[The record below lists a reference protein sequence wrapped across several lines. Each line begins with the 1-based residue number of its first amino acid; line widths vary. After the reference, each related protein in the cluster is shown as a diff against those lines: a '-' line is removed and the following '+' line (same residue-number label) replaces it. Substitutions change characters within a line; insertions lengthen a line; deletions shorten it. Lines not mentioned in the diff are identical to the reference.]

1 MALSPRDSGDA
12 DINDSVQKWN
22 YACQSLCIITM
33 TLFFGLRVY
42 TRLFIL
48 NGFGKEDWACM
59 AAWFLGV
66 CYSIIALI
74 MGHYGGGL
82 HLADVPTENLIPFS
96 KTVYV
101 TLVMYGPT
109 AYITKFCLLWIMTR
123 VFSPF
128 RKAVIFIYVFMGIM
142 LAYYI
147 PAVIV
152 KIRLCNPIAKF
163 WNDDI
168 EGSCMDENAII
179 MADAVVSVVSDLIVL
194 LLPLPLTLS
203 LQMPTKRKMRVIAIL
218 GAGGLAVASSIIRL
232 ILIAI
237 TAKSKDTTLAFMRVN
252 MLGNAEVSIGVICT
266 CLPALSA
273 LLKKIL
279 HEYSSNKGTT
289 HPSDYKL
296 DTLRNQSRT
305 QRSTK
310 QMSVAERESDED
322 VLMYNAQ
329 SNPRVET
336 TIHGDRQ
343 NNGSG
348 GSPFGGI
355 GITRT
360 VDVDV
365 SSAADHHSQH
375 HV

>member
-1 MALSPRDSGDA
+1 MALLPREPGDA
-12 DINDSVQKWN
+12 NIDRSVQNWN
-22 YACQSLCIITM
+22 YAL
-33 TLFFGLRVY
+33 
-42 TRLFIL
+42 
-48 NGFGKEDWACM
+48 
-59 AAWFLGV
+59 
-66 CYSIIALI
+66 
-74 MGHYGGGL
+74 GHYGGGL

-101 TLVMYGPT
+101 TMVMYGPT

-128 RKAVIFIYVFMGIM
+128 RKAVIFIYVFMGVM

-152 KIRLCNPIAKF
+152 KIRLCNPISKF

-168 EGSCMDENAII
+168 EGSCMDQNAII
-179 MADAVVSVVSDLIVL
+179 MADAIISVSSDLIVL

-203 LQMPTKRKMRVIAIL
+203 LQMPNKKKMRVIAIL

-232 ILIAI
+232 VMTVVNA
-237 TAKSKDTTLAFMRVN
+237 TSKDTTLAFMRVN

-273 LLKKIL
+273 LMMKIY
-279 HEYSSNKGTT
+279 HEYSSNKATT

-296 DTLRNQSRT
+296 DTLRNQSKT

-310 QMSVAERESDED
+310 QASVRETESDED
-322 VLMYNAQ
+322 VLMFNAQ
-329 SNPRVET
+329 GNPRIET
-336 TIHGDRQ
+336 TVQVDNERQ
-343 NNGSG
+343 NSSRA
-348 GSPFGGI
+348 SPFGGI

-365 SSAADHHSQH
+365 SSSIGHSNA
-375 HV
+375 